1 LAYKGYVTARWGAQ
15 MLGAMDKIKS
25 EAATKTTY
33 PFFVIYGTD
42 DIATNMAG
50 GEYLIQNAKNS
61 KYGHHHQLACRVS
74 CCVLCVACACAC
86 AVLTCVHRDKQAKY
100 FDNWKHALLQ
110 EPSRQLLFADLVEWV
125 KSRI

>member
-1 LAYKGYVTARWGAQ
+1 MADPLAYKGYVTARWGAQ

-61 KYGHHHQLACRVS
+61 KYGRHHKIVASRVV
-74 CCVLCVACACAC
+74 CVCGSDTRAQGQAGQ
-86 AVLTCVHRDKQAKY
+86 VLR
-100 FDNWKHALLQ
+100 
-110 EPSRQLLFADLVEWV
+110 
-125 KSRI
+125 